1 MPVIKRFSHC
11 LVRMNLKDHAPPH
24 FHVLMRDGREAWIA
38 IPIWKSLMAS
48 FSRKL
53 IEVLQWATD
62 NGKCCWHIRGVAEM
76 NKTFFALPLSKSCR
90 PMPCVDFCRR

>member
-38 IPIWKSLMAS
+38 ISDLEILHGKV
-48 FSRKL
+48 SRREL
-53 IEVLQWATD
+53 IEVLQWAAD
-62 NGKCCWHIRGVAEM
+62 NRKMLLA
-76 NKTFFALPLSKSCR
+76 TFEELQK
-90 PMPCVDFCRR
+90 

>member
-38 IPIWKSLMAS
+38 ISDLEILHGKV
-48 FSRKL
+48 FRREL
-53 IEVLQWATD
+53 IEVLQWAT
-62 NGKCCWHIRGVAEM
+62 NNRKMLLA
-76 NKTFFALPLSKSCR
+76 TFEELQK
-90 PMPCVDFCRR
+90 